1 MWISIIKSCVNSG
14 YSSCKPTNFDI
25 CYLCNNDS
33 GGTNTINLCNLDTW
47 RKDFKSK
54 IPMGMPPC
62 QGSQMLG
69 LILISDQYI
78 MVVEIC
84 YTIIVEIL
92 RMTIQIQVFWIL
104 R

>member
-1 MWISIIKSCVNSG
+1 
-14 YSSCKPTNFDI
+14 
-25 CYLCNNDS
+25 
-33 GGTNTINLCNLDTW
+33 
-47 RKDFKSK
+47 
-54 IPMGMPPC
+54 MGMPPC

-92 RMTIQIQVFWIL
+92 RMTIQIQVF
-104 R
+104 